1 MSSESFVLHKSTVQQ
16 HSLYD
21 IVEPVKCLSNHNS
34 LKHDDK
40 LSTFGLTSCFSMLP
54 TLGENWDSTIREN
67 SRITPVP
74 KVIHASCVERD
85 FRPISITCPIACVA
99 ERVVASFFDEH
110 FDSHQ
115 DPNQFGVTRER
126 STTLA
131 LVKLCHF
138 IFSASD
144 DSFNFINIL
153 FVDFTKAFDLIE
165 HGVLYNKFVA
175 CDFPSWLTS
184 WYLSFLNNRQQF
196 VKCGNACS
204 SVLVTNCG
212 APQGT
217 RAGGNAF
224 KLLIN
229 DLNCDANT
237 IKYVDDVSLAT
248 VSSDPC
254 SQQMQ
259 VAVNSLHEW
268 CLLNSLHININKT
281 KAMTLHFG
289 KKFDVKDCPNL
300 LLNDTI
306 VERVVEYKLLGVII
320 RADLNWS
327 SHVNYMISKASKRI
341 YVLTMLARI
350 RISAADLLTVY
361 CSILR
366 PLLEY
371 ASPVWHCG
379 ISKTQSNEIERVQKR
394 CFKIIFPF
402 SSYREALNISGLE
415 RLSARRERAA
425 HDLFQ
430 QIKQPTHI
438 LHSLITVKEKS
449 DSAINTRESYPFVVP
464 RPKTNRLSKS
474 LVAYGLF
481 KKW

>member
-1 MSSESFVLHKSTVQQ
+1 MYER
-16 HSLYD
+16 
-21 IVEPVKCLSNHNS
+21 
-34 LKHDDK
+34 
-40 LSTFGLTSCFSMLP
+40 TF
-54 TLGENWDSTIREN
+54 
-67 SRITPVP
+67 
-74 KVIHASCVERD
+74 
-85 FRPISITCPIACVA
+85 
-99 ERVVASFFDEH
+99 
-110 FDSHQ
+110 
-115 DPNQFGVTRER
+115 
-126 STTLA
+126 
-131 LVKLCHF
+131 F

-144 DSFNFINIL
+144 DSLNFINIL

-229 DLNCDANT
+229 DLNCDANP

-268 CLLNSLHININKT
+268 CLLNSVHININKT

-306 VERVVEYKLLGVII
+306 VESVVEYKLLGVII
-320 RADLNWS
+320 
-327 SHVNYMISKASKRI
+327 
-341 YVLTMLARI
+341 
-350 RISAADLLTVY
+350 
-361 CSILR
+361 
-366 PLLEY
+366 E
-371 ASPVWHCG
+371 
-379 ISKTQSNEIERVQKR
+379 
-394 CFKIIFPF
+394 
-402 SSYREALNISGLE
+402 
-415 RLSARRERAA
+415 
-425 HDLFQ
+425 
-430 QIKQPTHI
+430 
-438 LHSLITVKEKS
+438 LI
-449 DSAINTRESYPFVVP
+449 
-464 RPKTNRLSKS
+464 
-474 LVAYGLF
+474 
-481 KKW
+481 